1 MKLRHAVCALS
12 ILLLGLEGR
21 SDLLTKSFK
30 HYHIAINACIDNG
43 NNPSESLPPEN
54 LLYLHFILLFF
65 DVYCAT
71 QSFVPERQVW
81 AMHLDQLARLAYREG
96 PVNEVQAQLLWCALQ
111 LDLSSLLAGDADA
124 GPLVRAYRMNE
135 TILPFR
141 YRRRSTPAKTDDN
154 VQDAAA
160 YNFCLDTEHIMCHKL
175 ADLGEL
181 ATEIRA
187 RVELGF
193 ANMSDIQK
201 RVLLFRDQLQVTW
214 QRRVSIFL
222 SLELDKVEPWLAA
235 RIKAMFTTCCIQ
247 YSTAMLHLDTSMYP
261 GQLRHNHNFQRIDI
275 ARHSKQ
281 ILTLAS
287 EMIEN
292 DDIAGQSHL
301 VLSIFLAAMV
311 SRDSQDKIISQDLF
325 RALNQAFPHANVSK
339 TQKLLEVIQEHV
351 PADQLGEGGY
361 MDWIALSRRYGIRN
375 ISLGI
380 WGVSGDCT
388 QS

>member
-1 MKLRHAVCALS
+1 M
-12 ILLLGLEGR
+12 LLLGLEGQ

-30 HYHIAINACIDNG
+30 HYHIAINACIDSG
-43 NNPSESLPPEN
+43 NNPSESLPPES

-111 LDLSSLLAGDADA
+111 LDLSSLLAGDPDA
-124 GPLVRAYRMNE
+124 GPLVGAYRMNE

-141 YRRRSTPAKTDDN
+141 YRRRSTPARTDED
-154 VQDAAA
+154 VHDAAA
-160 YNFCLDTEHIMCHKL
+160 YNFCLDTEHIMCQKL
-175 ADLGEL
+175 ADLGRL
-181 ATEIRA
+181 ATEIRT

-193 ANMSDIQK
+193 ANMSDVQK
-201 RVLLFRDQLQVTW
+201 RVLCFRDQLQQTW
-214 QRRVSIFL
+214 QRRISIFL
-222 SLELDKVEPWLAA
+222 SLGLDKVEPWLAA
-235 RIKAMFTTCCIQ
+235 RIKAIFTASCIQ

-261 GQLRHNHNFQRIDI
+261 GQLRHNHAFQRIDI

-281 ILTLAS
+281 ILALAS
-287 EMIEN
+287 EMIKN
-292 DDIAGQSHL
+292 DDIAGQPHL

-311 SRDSQDKIISQDLF
+311 SRDSQDKNTCQDIF
-325 RALNQAFPHANVSK
+325 RALDKAFPHVNGSK
-339 TQKLLEVIQEHV
+339 TQKLLEVIEEHTQ
-351 PADQLGEGGY
+351 ADQLGKGGHMDD

-380 WGVSGDCT
+380 WSMSGDWAR
-388 QS
+388 S